1 MKNSS
6 VDLHIYKKYTTFA
19 IVLIKVIQ
27 LLFSSIMKNIRF
39 IALLFVYS
47 LFASSPLCLY
57 AEQITM
63 DLSTATN
70 SNGNAIVYSTIY
82 GEGYY
87 NLTHVWNDTYN
98 DADSCS
104 QILTNDGVFRLSHL
118 PSGMS
123 YGGMSWEGFT
133 LSTVAQD
140 TANVLGCVANGGMA
154 GVGTPYVIGYYSEWV
169 SASQGYSSNIIQFN
183 EEYYP
188 EYVYICQNSNT
199 YKAITQGEFNA
210 RAFTDQDTLA
220 LSIQALDSSMQ
231 PTATTTYYLAVDG
244 KKNEGWIKVPLTSLG
259 KTSMLSFSM
268 TTTDVGSYGA
278 NTPCYFALD
287 GLTINT
293 NPLTAIPNT
302 TIQPTTNG
310 TKIIQNG
317 KLVILHDGHY
327 YDLLGNRY

>member
-1 MKNSS
+1 MKQII
-6 VDLHIYKKYTTFA
+6 LY
-19 IVLIKVIQ
+19 
-27 LLFSSIMKNIRF
+27 LLL
-39 IALLFVYS
+39 IALATPVR
-47 LFASSPLCLY
+47 

-98 DADSCS
+98 DSDSCS

-140 TANVLGCVANGGMA
+140 TANVLGCVANGGLA

-188 EYVYICQNSNT
+188 EHVYICQNSNT

-210 RAFTDQDTLA
+210 RAFTEQDTLA
-220 LSIQALDSSMQ
+220 LIIQALDSSMQ
-231 PTATTTYYLAVDG
+231 PTATTTYYLAIDG
-244 KKNEGWIKVPLTSLG
+244 KHNSDWVQVPLNGLG
-259 KTSMLSFSM
+259 RTACLSFSM
-268 TTTDVGSYGA
+268 TTTDMGSWGA
-278 NTPCYFALD
+278 NTPLYFAMD
-287 GLTINT
+287 ALTVNT
-293 NPLTAIPNT
+293 EPLTALPNINTPLST
-302 TIQPTTNG
+302 TSHL
-310 TKIIQNG
+310 KIIRDGLMLLLHNG
-317 KLVILHDGHY
+317 ELYTMDGRKVH
-327 YDLLGNRY
+327 